1 MKNWQLK
8 AATTKELASLYGM
21 ERKAMGR
28 LFRHYESSIGKRI
41 GYFWKVQQILLL
53 IENIGPPPNVRVTYS

>member
-21 ERKAMGR
+21 ERKVMGR
-28 LFRHYESSIGKRI
+28 LFRHHELSIGKRY
-41 GYFWKVQQILLL
+41 GYFWKVEQILLL
-53 IENIGPPPNVRVTYS
+53 FEKIGPPPNVRVTYT